1 MTSRPLTEPTLR
13 ALLSQLASRDR
24 DRRRVVA
31 VAAEPRWTGDGVIT
45 TEVGPTR
52 IVPCVSPL
60 AVRSALVDHA
70 EKDSETL
77 VVLTDLAESQLG
89 EEVLGRVWEGRLH
102 EPTSWLA
109 LQQLAKVDRL
119 DPSLAEHRWLV
130 ELLVRVAPGR
140 GYPAPPGGALTM
152 DAAWRLALRHACG
165 LTVDQ
170 PTLDDLLTWAQTD
183 EARHAVGQLQADER
197 EQIAGHLVATVSP
210 AARHLLGLV
219 VDGQGADVVPV
230 GLVADVIWR
239 DEADPQLAYARGQ
252 LDARLHHGMLSG
264 AAARAWGRA
273 AVKTTRSVA
282 AGDEPEAAVAWTSR
296 AEQLLTELDAAGV
309 AGASEV
315 LPSGFERRLEQAG
328 YALAAVLDEPTTA
341 LLDPLEQYLTAVA
354 EHLAADSYPDRV
366 EGLRAAV
373 RLARR
378 LVATPTVEGTDLT
391 ALARDYERDGAWVDA
406 ARDQLR
412 GETVASLAEA
422 YATLQ
427 ARVDGDR
434 VERDRAFS
442 SALAAWSS
450 LAHDGSVPLLPI
462 EAMLDRLVAPIA
474 KHVPALLLIVDGLS
488 HAASHGMLA
497 DIARRGW
504 RRHVPGDASLPTVI
518 AAIPTVTRIS
528 RASQLTGSLTSG
540 DATVE
545 RDGFASHP
553 GLRAASANATP
564 VLFHKADLGDVD
576 GRVAPKVQQ
585 ALLDPD
591 QQVVGIVVNGA
602 DDHLAK
608 GTQLRLAD
616 GIRALRPLG
625 PILDAASEAG
635 RAVILT
641 ADHGHVVEHDTT
653 YRAGD
658 GGERWR
664 TSDSGEVDPE
674 HEVELAGPRVLRGEG
689 RIIAAATDRIRYITG
704 DKRGYH
710 GGATPAEV
718 LCPLA
723 VLLPSAT
730 SLAGWEPA
738 PLERPLWWDQGIS
751 PDLGTTPTHPADDAD
766 AIFDAAPVD
775 AKGTPVL
782 FPETPDPGAAA
793 QQPSPV
799 ASDLPSWIGQ
809 LLASPTLAQQRAM
822 SGRVSLDD
830 DELAGLLGLLV
841 AAGGTAPIS
850 VIGHHLQTTP
860 MRTRGKLDALRR
872 LLNVDGYEIVD
883 VRLDTGTVELNRE
896 LLATQFAL
904 DLT

>member
-1 MTSRPLTEPTLR
+1 MTSRALTEPTLR
-13 ALLSQLASRDR
+13 ALLSQLAARNR

-31 VAAEPRWTGDGVIT
+31 VAAQPRWTGNEVIT

-77 VVLTDLAESQLG
+77 VVVTDLGESQLG

-119 DPSLAEHRWLV
+119 DPALAEHRWLV

-152 DAAWRLALRHACG
+152 DAAWRLALRHACA

-170 PTLDDLLTWAQTD
+170 PTLDDLITWAQTD
-183 EARHAVGQLQADER
+183 EARHAVAALQSDER
-197 EQIAGHLVATVSP
+197 DQIAGHLATAVSP
-210 AARHLLGLV
+210 AARHLLGLI
-219 VDGQGADVVPV
+219 VDGHGADVVPV
-230 GLVADVIWR
+230 GLVADVLWR

-252 LDARLHHGMLSG
+252 LDARLRHGVLDG

-273 AVKTTRSVA
+273 AVKATRNVA
-282 AGDEPEAAVAWTSR
+282 AGEEPEAAVSWTSR
-296 AEQLLTELDAAGV
+296 AEQLLAELDAVGA

-328 YALAAVLDEPTTA
+328 YALTAVLDEPKTA
-341 LLDPLEQYLTAVA
+341 LLDPLEHYLAAAA

-378 LVATPTVEGTDLT
+378 LVARPTAEGADLS
-391 ALARDYERDGAWVDA
+391 ALARHYERDGGWVDA

-412 GETVASLAEA
+412 GETVPSLAEA

-427 ARVDGDR
+427 TRVDDDR
-434 VERDRAFS
+434 RERDRTFS

-450 LAHDGSVPLLPI
+450 LAPDGSGPLLPI
-462 EAMLDRLVAPIA
+462 EAMLDQLVAPIA
-474 KHVPALLLIVDGLS
+474 NRVPTLLLIVDGLS
-488 HAASHGMLA
+488 HAASHAMLA

-504 RRHVPGDASLPTVI
+504 RRHVPSDAPLPTVV

-528 RASQLTGSLTSG
+528 RASQLTGGLTSG
-540 DATVE
+540 DQNVE

-553 GLRAASANATP
+553 GLRAASAKTAP

-608 GTQLRLAD
+608 GAQLRLAD

-653 YRAGD
+653 YRNGD

-664 TSDSGEVDPE
+664 TSDSGEVDPDQ
-674 HEVELAGPRVLRGEG
+674 EVELAGPRVMRGDG
-689 RIIAAATDRIRYITG
+689 GIIAAATDLVRYVKG

-730 SLAGWEPA
+730 ALAGWEPA
-738 PLERPLWWDQGIS
+738 ALERPLWWDQGIS
-751 PDLGTTPTHPADDAD
+751 PDLGTALAQTTTEPAAASDNALVDD
-766 AIFDAAPVD
+766 
-775 AKGTPVL
+775 KGTPVL
-782 FPETPDPGAAA
+782 FADMAHPPATADE
-793 QQPSPV
+793 PSEV
-799 ASDLPSWIGQ
+799 TADHPSWISQ

-850 VIGHHLQTTP
+850 VIGQHLRTTP

-883 VRLDTGTVELNRE
+883 VRIDTGTVELNRE